1 MTINA
6 KTFVGFKPPRQ
17 VEYLNKDDFTHSNY
31 KEKIEF
37 LKAVLKEELT
47 AETMVCVLL
56 LLKELHYPDRYFF
69 RKFLYHRDDSVS
81 DAAREIIDE
90 LDRKEE
96 RRATFVDMLREGKRD
111 DIILLADYF
120 ITQKGKINEQA
131 LLAFLCI
138 NDVKVRDKIV
148 KSMTP
153 EHEVDDALLSAA
165 VTSGIVWYVRAALV
179 EILGNRRSQHLF
191 DCIEFL
197 MKDKNVE
204 VKLKLIDALAKLGE
218 EKGKAYLQQLARDS
232 VIWVRKRAYQ
242 ALQGRKST

>member
-6 KTFVGFKPPRQ
+6 KTFLGFKPPRQ
-17 VEYLNKDDFTHSNY
+17 IEYLNKDDFAHSNQ

-47 AETMVCVLL
+47 AETIVYALS

-69 RKFLYHRDDSVS
+69 RKFLYHRDSSVS
-81 DAAREIIDE
+81 DIARGIIHQ
-90 LDRKEE
+90 LDTKGKHG
-96 RRATFVDMLREGKRD
+96 ATFVDMLREGEID
-111 DIILLADYF
+111 DLILVADYF

-138 NDVKVRDKIV
+138 DDARVRDLIV
-148 KSMTP
+148 NNLTA

-165 VTSGIVWYVRAALV
+165 VTNGIAWYVRAAVV
-179 EILGNRRSQHLF
+179 EILGNLKSQHLF
-191 DCIEFL
+191 DCIDFL

-204 VKLKLIDALAKLGE
+204 VKLKLIDALSKLGE
-218 EKGKAYLQQLARDS
+218 EKGNAYLQQLSRDS
-232 VIWVRKRAYQ
+232 VIWVRKHAYQ
-242 ALQGRKST
+242 ALQRRKIT

>member
-1 MTINA
+1 MTINV
-6 KTFVGFKPPRQ
+6 KTFVGFKPSRQ
-17 VEYLNKDDFTHSNY
+17 VEYLKKDDFTHSNQ

-37 LKAVLKEELT
+37 LKTVLKEDLT
-47 AETMVCVLL
+47 AETIVCALL

-96 RRATFVDMLREGKRD
+96 HRATFADMLREGETED
-111 DIILLADYF
+111 LILLADYF
-120 ITQKGKINEQA
+120 ISQEGKINEQA

-138 NDVKVRDKIV
+138 NDIRVRDKIV
-148 KSMTP
+148 KNMTP
-153 EHEVDDALLSAA
+153 EHEVDEALLSAA
-165 VTSGIVWYVRAALV
+165 VTSGIAWYVRAALV
-179 EILGNRRSQHLF
+179 EILGNRRSQCLF
-191 DCIEFL
+191 DCIDFL

-204 VKLKLIDALAKLGE
+204 VKLKLIDALSKLGE

-232 VIWVRKRAYQ
+232 VIWVRKHAYQ
-242 ALQGRKST
+242 ALQRRKST